1 MLSKSAESSVHSDS
15 VGQTYEKKIDP
26 EMCLA
31 AQATDNIE
39 QVTDLPKDR
48 DMIALECVAE

>member
-15 VGQTYEKKIDP
+15 VGQTYEKQIDP
-26 EMCLA
+26 EMRLA

-39 QVTDLPKDR
+39 QVIVLPKDR